1 MIRVLGYAALAS
13 LLVSAQPAAAQLR
26 LIPQVGLYT
35 PFAELPSPGASADGL
50 EKDGSLA
57 FGAALELGTP
67 DAVSFRINLLHATDS
82 DVPISDLGCDVDCA
96 RSTLSSA
103 TATLA
108 LRPLP
113 TIVVLQP
120 YLLLGGG
127 LKRYD
132 FTREDLRDEGLEA
145 ILNDQNQLTGHLGL
159 GVELNLGLLRLVGE
173 VSDLV
178 SQFDVEDDLFETDDL
193 QHDVFFTVGL
203 VLGG

>member
-1 MIRVLGYAALAS
+1 MIRVIGYAALATF
-13 LLVSAQPAAAQLR
+13 LLSAQPAAAQLR

-35 PFAELPSPGASADGL
+35 PFAELPSPGAGADEL
-50 EKDGSLA
+50 KKDGSFA

-67 DAVSFRINLLHATDS
+67 DALSFRINLLHATAS
-82 DVPISDLGCDVDCA
+82 DVPLSDLGCDADCA

-108 LRPLP
+108 LRPIP
-113 TIVVLQP
+113 NIVVLQP

-132 FTREDLRDEGLEA
+132 FTREDLQNEGLEA